1 VTEPSIEQAALARA
15 AGNDWQARARR
26 EATAIITEALPGV
39 SALSDYSTLVGLVA
53 IGWLQ
58 GVNYGS
64 HVTLSHAEAAFD
76 RLRAD
81 L

>member
-15 AGNDWQARARR
+15 TGNDWQARAER
-26 EATAIITEALPGV
+26 EAAAILAQAYPTMREYGSL
-39 SALSDYSTLVGLVA
+39 LHLVA